1 MYKQGGGNFVGKR
14 GEQSMFNHHRSI
26 NVGIIAAMSAAFLF
40 LSASQVAS
48 TSKDYCSSSTGS
60 MSNGYHYEYW
70 AAGGGTACM
79 TVYNVD
85 ATFKANWS
93 SSGDFLAR
101 IGLRY
106 NETKTPAD
114 IGKFSS
120 EFAFTKTGVSGLC
133 YIGIYGWT
141 NNPLIEYYIIEDW
154 VNSQWTSAPSVG
166 TKKATITV
174 DSGSYFVYTNQR
186 TGASI
191 HGDNATF
198 MQFYSIRQKGR
209 QSGHISISRHFSI
222 WDSLGMTMG
231 KLYEV
236 KLLVEGMNSGSGTVD
251 FTKGIVVLSTTGALV
266 PEISRRT
273 IDPGRDPSLQNS
285 LNHYRDQSRLIS
297 INGAEIGSMRL
308 NSSEPPAN
316 GLYFL
321 WPNGDRKVSAA
332 RTLFIK

>member
-1 MYKQGGGNFVGKR
+1 MLYYHRGINIGVIATMY
-14 GEQSMFNHHRSI
+14 
-26 NVGIIAAMSAAFLF
+26 AAFLF
-40 LSASQVAS
+40 LSASQVAHAS
-48 TSKDYCSSSTGS
+48 ASKEYCSSSTGS
-60 MSNGYHYEYW
+60 MSNGYNYEYW
-70 AAGGGTACM
+70 KAGGGSACM

-106 NETKTPAD
+106 NETKTPD
-114 IGKFSS
+114 EIGKFSS
-120 EFAFTKTGVSGLC
+120 EFACTKTSVSGLC

-141 NNPLIEYYIIEDW
+141 NSPLIEYYIIEDW

-166 TKKATITV
+166 TKKAAITV

-191 HGDNATF
+191 HGDNVTF

-222 WDSLGMTMG
+222 WDSLGMQMG

-236 KLLVEGMNSGSGTVD
+236 KLLVEGMNNGSGTVD

-266 PEISRRT
+266 PEISKGHGAFSENSNIRGVGT
-273 IDPGRDPSLQNS
+273 GRDLAQIIS
-285 LNHYRDQSRLIS
+285 LNGSAIS
-297 INGAEIGSMRL
+297 SLRPGN
-308 NSSEPPAN
+308 SEPPAN

-321 WPNGDRKVSAA
+321 WSKGDRKAPVTRAVLI
-332 RTLFIK
+332 R